1 MSRRAVE
8 KKIFLEDYV
17 RRKYGDKDLY
27 KNLVKLYKDYRD
39 GKIILLDPDPPQSM
53 FRYVLRPDYSLWFWT
68 VIILTLLGV
77 SLVYL
82 TSLAGFLMPL
92 RYVIG
97 SLLILFIPGY
107 VLVEALYP
115 GEKDLSPLERL
126 ALSIGL
132 SLAIVPLIGLVLNYT
147 PWGIRLDP
155 ILISLS
161 IYIISISIL
170 AVYRKSR
177 RIILLRKTLSTE

>member
-68 VIILTLLGV
+68 VIISTLLGV

-115 GEKDLSPLERL
+115 GEKDLLPLERL
-126 ALSIGL
+126 ALSMGL
-132 SLAIVPLIGLVLNYT
+132 SLAIVPLIGLILNYT

-155 ILISLS
+155 IIISLS